1 MEDFEDALN
10 NHYNQI
16 DELEVTIDEKDYK
29 IKELESSIIKKD
41 NTINRKQEKI
51 DKLNLDIETL
61 NSKISTLN
69 EIIEKLKKAWKKLL
83 DFLIK
88 KLYSKKEKDSIY
100 GDVIIDMSD
109 NGIFSDEDKDY
120 IETTINKIEIE
131 IDFNYYENDYE
142 QKKEDDNE
150 L

>member
-1 MEDFEDALN
+1 
-10 NHYNQI
+10 
-16 DELEVTIDEKDYK
+16 
-29 IKELESSIIKKD
+29 
-41 NTINRKQEKI
+41 
-51 DKLNLDIETL
+51 
-61 NSKISTLN
+61 
-69 EIIEKLKKAWKKLL
+69 
-83 DFLIK
+83 
-88 KLYSKKEKDSIY
+88 
-100 GDVIIDMSD
+100 MSD